1 MLEQSDIPLFL
12 CRWLCLKVGL
22 KSRQSIDYSAFS
34 STSFSFRIFSATAL
48 ARDNF
53 SRKGLILAEAALASA
68 LKSSLFYGGYGCIL
82 TGVPFPTLKFAPAF
96 LQ

>member
-53 SRKGLILAEAALASA
+53 SRF
-68 LKSSLFYGGYGCIL
+68 SSINETSPCGESM
-82 TGVPFPTLKFAPAF
+82 
-96 LQ
+96 